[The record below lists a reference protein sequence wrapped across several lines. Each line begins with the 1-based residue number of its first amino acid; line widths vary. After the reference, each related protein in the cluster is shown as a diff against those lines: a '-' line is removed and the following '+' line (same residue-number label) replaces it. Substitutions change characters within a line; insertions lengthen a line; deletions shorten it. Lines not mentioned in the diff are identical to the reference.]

1 VNQNWSEPVYLTV
14 ITMDPEIDAR
24 EQEDNQP
31 MVLLIACVCVFTVIV
46 LCGAFGT
53 HCYCK
58 RRQNKKFTQ
67 LQLNEALPG
76 YNLMGTYLD
85 PRMTPLGGSLRDPSN
100 SLSSADAFRQC
111 YSETSTP
118 RWPPPHTM
126 MAHPNDPNNM
136 PPPPYQHYFMEQHI
150 LGQRQAYEN
159 VAHAHP
165 QHYLVPQPPSPTE
178 QIPISF
184 TSPLPKPHSEDS
196 INSMVSEHR
205 NHSPTNPSQY
215 YVPYNPPSPPYHS
228 TGYTIPSL
236 HAPISPPLIPPP
248 GMGTHLPFQH
258 RPCPSPPVRTTSHL
272 QDSLLSRMN
281 PNHVYDEIVMPQRT
295 LPPRPPV
302 PPRPSRSQSRSPPQS
317 PIIPIDEEGWIVL
330 EH

>member
-1 VNQNWSEPVYLTV
+1 MKLQPHAGLLLTV
-14 ITMDPEIDAR
+14 SPPQSLHLHFYQVTIR
-24 EQEDNQP
+24 ENNCIFISGFIFLTYFISAM
-31 MVLLIACVCVFTVIV
+31 MVHNA
-46 LCGAFGT
+46 
-53 HCYCK
+53 
-58 RRQNKKFTQ
+58 
-67 LQLNEALPG
+67 
-76 YNLMGTYLD
+76 
-85 PRMTPLGGSLRDPSN
+85 
-100 SLSSADAFRQC
+100 
-111 YSETSTP
+111 
-118 RWPPPHTM
+118 
-126 MAHPNDPNNM
+126 DPNNM

-159 VAHAHP
+159 VAHAHN

-205 NHSPTNPSQY
+205 TSSPPNPSQY

-228 TGYTIPSL
+228 TGYLIPSL

-248 GMGTHLPFQH
+248 GMETHQPFQH
-258 RPCPSPPVRTTSHL
+258 RPCPSPPLRTTSNL

-317 PIIPIDEEGWIVL
+317 PIEEGWML
-330 EH
+330 DKLL